1 MTDIIYNVL
10 TRPIPSDPDKID
22 AYHLAKVAK
31 DAKVKRIEDDD
42 PNADQEKPKKNN
54 KHNKGETKGLS
65 KEQGKESDVNDHGE
79 RVNEDEH
86 GRGKYKDK
94 DGVEHLDIF
103 V

>member
-1 MTDIIYNVL
+1 MMVDIIYNVL

-42 PNADQEKPKKNN
+42 PNTNQEKPEQNKDEVKKQD
-54 KHNKGETKGLS
+54 
-65 KEQGKESDVNDHGE
+65 KEPDGKEHQENA
-79 RVNEDEH
+79 EH
-86 GRGKYKDK
+86 DKGKGKYKDK

>member
-31 DAKVKRIEDDD
+31 DAKVKRIEDDE
-42 PNADQEKPKKNN
+42 PNANQEKPEQ
-54 KHNKGETKGLS
+54 NKGETK
-65 KEQGKESDVNDHGE
+65 EQAKGKETDNKEGAEQEKHGK
-79 RVNEDEH
+79 
-86 GRGKYKDK
+86 GKYKDK